1 MRLIQL
7 LPPFVA
13 LVSFACSSASSPG
26 SAASG
31 SPAGAT
37 TTPSDASA
45 LDGASASKDAATP
58 IDGGGGADACPAVPP
73 GSAHSIIGNVTL
85 TADSQ
90 GVAFGTQNGSTVHV
104 AAADIVG
111 KTLVWATAPGG
122 EQIANLPVPTEAGI
136 TTVGSD
142 LTAHFKTS
150 AMYTNGPWELAV
162 FVSLTGGD
170 LTKGP
175 QPGDLAAFDL
185 TPPPAC
191 EPPVTGVSIRVTI
204 DDADATV
211 AMNNANF
218 IRF

>member
-1 MRLIQL
+1 MRLL
-7 LPPFVA
+7 RFLAAVAA
-13 LVSFACSSASSPG
+13 LVSFGCSSPG

-31 SPAGAT
+31 SHAGGTATPA
-37 TTPSDASA
+37 DAST
-45 LDGASASKDAATP
+45 LDDASSGSRDAAIP
-58 IDGGGGADACPAVPP
+58 IDGGRAADACPAVPP
-73 GSAHSIIGNVTL
+73 GSPHSIVGNVTL

-90 GVAFGTQNGSTVHV
+90 GVALGTQNGSTVHV

-142 LTAHFKTS
+142 LTAHFETS

-211 AMNNANF
+211 DMSNANF